1 MTRRAGRGWRLT
13 AALVLSFCLWG
24 CGRDTADEPGVV
36 AVVNG
41 SPIRLAELEMRNDV
55 SRISQPA
62 VDNPA
67 VEDLRAGLG
76 AALADAVVARL
87 VRQELKRLGQAP
99 TPEELEKAEAAVR
112 ADYPGEAFER
122 MMLEEHI
129 DLARWRE
136 MLADRLALE
145 KFRQDV
151 LLPGQRVGV
160 AEAAAY
166 YKEHQAAFARP
177 AMVTLRV
184 VSGRDAE
191 GVKAALAAARKS
203 GQGEASLG
211 REAVL
216 PEAGLPQA
224 WRDALRGK
232 KPGEATSPLAMGREH
247 VALVLVERTP
257 AAMPDPAKAYARV
270 EARLTEEKLAKA
282 FDAWLAKALGQAT
295 IRVNARLLPAGA
307 MLAQIDAKDGDAEL
321 VAAKV
326 QEEASVYV
334 AGAARRALADRQP
347 AAASPASPDEPPASP
362 PSTLPADKT
371 ITPAIAPAPPVQE
384 QGARPVAP
392 PSTSTPLSGT
402 TETAVSGEGG
412 AAASRGTASTA
423 ASPPAA
429 PPVSDE
435 ARGREGSA
443 ARPVAD
449 GAKPDQAS
457 GSEPDRNAAGR
468 DEASAAFPEA
478 TPAQPTPADR
488 TASQL
493 EALQPAAAATPAGN
507 VAGQRDAAAAG
518 QPPGPGAGPGEV
530 EFTAVK
536 ASWILYTVDDGR
548 EERVYLKPGKPHR
561 VAYSRRLTVR
571 LGSPSEVSY
580 RAGARAETIEVG
592 KKESRVLEF
601 P

>member
-1 MTRRAGRGWRLT
+1 MTRRPGLGLRLT
-13 AALVLSFCLWG
+13 AALVLSLGLWA
-24 CGRDTADEPGVV
+24 CGRDAADEPGVV

-55 SRISQPA
+55 SRINQPTI
-62 VDNPA
+62 DNPA

-76 AALADAVVARL
+76 GALADAVVARL
-87 VRQELKRLGQAP
+87 VRQELDRLGQAP
-99 TPEELEKAEAAVR
+99 TPEELQKAEAAVR

-122 MMLEEHI
+122 MLLEEHI

-136 MLADRLALE
+136 MVADRLALE

-160 AEAAAY
+160 SEAAAY

-191 GVKAALAAARKS
+191 AVKAALAAARKA
-203 GQGEASLG
+203 GQGEGALG
-211 REAVL
+211 VEAVM

-307 MLAQIDAKDGDAEL
+307 MLAQVDGKDGNAEL

-347 AAASPASPDEPPASP
+347 SAASPEEPPASG
-362 PSTLPADKT
+362 PAIPLKAIDKT
-371 ITPAIAPAPPVQE
+371 ITAAPAPPVQDE
-384 QGARPVAP
+384 RARSVAP
-392 PSTSTPLSGT
+392 PLASTPPSDATGPV
-402 TETAVSGEGG
+402 VSGEGG
-412 AAASRGTASTA
+412 ALAAGEAGA
-423 ASPPAA
+423 AAAA

-435 ARGREGSA
+435 IRVSDGSA
-443 ARPVAD
+443 VRPVAD
-449 GAKPDQAS
+449 AAKAAQISGFAPDS
-457 GSEPDRNAAGR
+457 NAAGR
-468 DEASAAFPEA
+468 DEASAASPEV

-488 TASQL
+488 TASQP
-493 EALQPAAAATPAGN
+493 EALQPAAAVSAAGN
-507 VAGQRDAAAAG
+507 AAGQGDAAAVG
-518 QPPGPGAGPGEV
+518 QPSGPVPGPGEV

-536 ASWILYTVDDGR
+536 ASWILYTADDGR

-571 LGSPSEVSY
+571 LGSPSEVAY

>member
-1 MTRRAGRGWRLT
+1 MTRRPGLGLRLT
-13 AALVLSFCLWG
+13 AALVLSLGLWA
-24 CGRDTADEPGVV
+24 CGRDAADEPGVV

-55 SRISQPA
+55 SRINQPTI
-62 VDNPA
+62 DNPA

-99 TPEELEKAEAAVR
+99 TPVELEKAEAAVR

-122 MMLEEHI
+122 MLLEEHI

-136 MLADRLALE
+136 MVADRLALE

-160 AEAAAY
+160 SEAAAY

-191 GVKAALAAARKS
+191 AVKAALAAARKA

-211 REAVL
+211 VEAVM

-232 KPGEATSPLAMGREH
+232 KPGEATAPLAMGREH

-270 EARLTEEKLAKA
+270 EARLTEEKLSRA
-282 FDAWLAKALGQAT
+282 FDDWLAKALGQAT

-307 MLAQIDAKDGDAEL
+307 MLAQVVGKDGDAD
-321 VAAKV
+321 VAAAKV

-347 AAASPASPDEPPASP
+347 AAVSPEEPPVSSPSAPPEDRTIPQSIAPASP
-362 PSTLPADKT
+362 
-371 ITPAIAPAPPVQE
+371 VQQQVE
-384 QGARPVAP
+384 RPVAP
-392 PSTSTPLSGT
+392 PAPTPSSGPAGPD
-402 TETAVSGEGG
+402 ETAVAGDEGKL
-412 AAASRGTASTA
+412 AVRDATPTAPRLPAPAVSA
-423 ASPPAA
+423 ESPENAGSQASPVVDAPRPA
-429 PPVSDE
+429 
-435 ARGREGSA
+435 
-443 ARPVAD
+443 
-449 GAKPDQAS
+449 QAS
-457 GSEPDRNAAGR
+457 GAGLADNAVAGV
-468 DEASAAFPEA
+468 EASG
-478 TPAQPTPADR
+478 
-488 TASQL
+488 ASPK
-493 EALQPAAAATPAGN
+493 AVSVQPASVGQTAPEPVAPQPDAATSPAGHA
-507 VAGQRDAAAAG
+507 AGQRDATAAG
-518 QPPGPGAGPGEV
+518 QPSDSGVGPGEV

-536 ASWILYTVDDGR
+536 ASWILYTADDGR

-571 LGSPSEVSY
+571 LGSPSEVAY

>member
-1 MTRRAGRGWRLT
+1 MTRRPGRGLRL
-13 AALVLSFCLWG
+13 AVALVLSLGLWA

-55 SRISQPA
+55 SRINQPTI
-62 VDNPA
+62 DNPA

-112 ADYPGEAFER
+112 ADYPSEAFER
-122 MMLEEHI
+122 MLLEEHI

-136 MLADRLALE
+136 MLADRLALD

-166 YKEHQAAFARP
+166 YKEHQVAFARP

-191 GVKAALAAARKS
+191 AVKAALAAARKA
-203 GQGEASLG
+203 GQVEALLG
-211 REAVL
+211 VEAVM

-307 MLAQIDAKDGDAEL
+307 MLAQVDGKDGNAEL

-334 AGAARRALADRQP
+334 AGAARRALANRQP
-347 AAASPASPDEPPASP
+347 AAAPPEEPLVSRPQAP
-362 PSTLPADKT
+362 PEDKT
-371 ITPAIAPAPPVQE
+371 IPPSFAPAPLVQD
-384 QGARPVAP
+384 QGGRPLASTP
-392 PSTSTPLSGT
+392 PSDA
-402 TETAVSGEGG
+402 TEPVISSEGG
-412 AAASRGTASTA
+412 ALAAGEAGATA
-423 ASPPAA
+423 APSPAA

-435 ARGREGSA
+435 IRVSEGSA

-449 GAKPDQAS
+449 AAKPAQIS
-457 GSEPDRNAAGR
+457 GFAPARDVAGR
-468 DEASAAFPEA
+468 DEASQVSPEV
-478 TPAQPTPADR
+478 TPAQPTPAGT
-488 TASQL
+488 TASQP
-493 EALQPAAAATPAGN
+493 EALQPAATATSTGN
-507 VAGQRDAAAAG
+507 AAGQRDAAALG
-518 QPPGPGAGPGEV
+518 QPSGPVPGPGEV

-536 ASWILYTVDDGR
+536 ASWILYTADDGR
-548 EERVYLKPGKPHR
+548 EERIYLKPGKPHR
-561 VAYSRRLTVR
+561 VTYLRRLTVR
-571 LGSPSEVSY
+571 LGSPSEVAY
-580 RAGARAETIEVG
+580 RAGARAETVEVG

>member
-1 MTRRAGRGWRLT
+1 MTRRPGQGLRLA
-13 AALVLSFCLWG
+13 AALVLVLALWA

-62 VDNPA
+62 ADNPA

-99 TPEELEKAEAAVR
+99 TPEELDKAEAAVR
-112 ADYPGEAFER
+112 ADYPGEAFDR
-122 MMLEEHI
+122 MLLEEHI
-129 DLARWRE
+129 DLPRWRE

-191 GVKAALAAARKS
+191 AVKAALVAARKAGS
-203 GQGEASLG
+203 GEASLG
-211 REAVL
+211 VETVM

-232 KPGEATSPLAMGREH
+232 KPGEATAPLAMGREH

-307 MLAQIDAKDGDAEL
+307 MLAQVDGKDGDGDIA
-321 VAAKV
+321 AAKV

-334 AGAARRALADRQP
+334 AGAARRALAARP
-347 AAASPASPDEPPASP
+347 SSAASPDEPPVFPLSAP
-362 PSTLPADKT
+362 PEDKT

-384 QGARPVAP
+384 QGERPVAP
-392 PSTSTPLSGT
+392 PPASTPPLAPSGSAEPAVAGDGGT
-402 TETAVSGEGG
+402 VAARDAASAGAPPPAPAVSAELPEGAG
-412 AAASRGTASTA
+412 
-423 ASPPAA
+423 SPA
-429 PPVSDE
+429 PPVADAAKPAQVSGVTSAGNAVAGVE
-435 ARGREGSA
+435 ASGA
-443 ARPVAD
+443 TPVA
-449 GAKPDQAS
+449 
-457 GSEPDRNAAGR
+457 
-468 DEASAAFPEA
+468 ASAQSASAGQTDSKPEGLQPEA
-478 TPAQPTPADR
+478 GET
-488 TASQL
+488 SV
-493 EALQPAAAATPAGN
+493 G
-507 VAGQRDAAAAG
+507 AAAG
-518 QPPGPGAGPGEV
+518 QPSTPTIGPGEV

-536 ASWILYTVDDGR
+536 ASWILYIVDDGP
-548 EERVYLKPGKPHR
+548 EERVYLKPGKPQR
-561 VAYSRRLTVR
+561 LAYSRRLSVR
-571 LGSPSEVSY
+571 LGSPSHVSY
-580 RAGARAETIEVG
+580 RAATRAETIEVG

>member
-1 MTRRAGRGWRLT
+1 MTRRLGRGWRLA

-87 VRQELKRLGQAP
+87 VGQELKRLGQAP

-122 MMLEEHI
+122 MLLEEHI

-160 AEAAAY
+160 SEAAAY

-191 GVKAALAAARKS
+191 AVKAALAAARKS

-211 REAVL
+211 REAVM

-232 KPGEATSPLAMGREH
+232 KPGEATPPLAMGREH

-270 EARLTEEKLAKA
+270 EARLTEEKLTKA

-295 IRVNARLLPAGA
+295 IRVNARLLPAAA
-307 MLAQIDAKDGDAEL
+307 MLAQIDTKDGDAEL

-347 AAASPASPDEPPASP
+347 TAASPASPDEPPASP
-362 PSTLPADKT
+362 PSAPPADET
-371 ITPAIAPAPPVQE
+371 ITPALAPALPVPE

-392 PSTSTPLSGT
+392 PPASTPSSGPA
-402 TETAVSGEGG
+402 EPAVPGESG
-412 AAASRGTASTA
+412 AAASRGTASA
-423 ASPPAA
+423 PAP

-435 ARGREGSA
+435 ARVREGSA
-443 ARPVAD
+443 ARPVAN
-449 GAKPDQAS
+449 GAKPAQVS
-457 GSEPDRNAAGR
+457 GSGPDSNAAGR

-488 TASQL
+488 TGSQP
-493 EALQPAAAATPAGN
+493 EALQSGAAATVAGN
-507 VAGQRDAAAAG
+507 AVGQRDAAASG
-518 QPPGPGAGPGEV
+518 QPPGPIAGPGEV

-536 ASWILYTVDDGR
+536 ASWILYTADDGR

-571 LGSPSEVSY
+571 LGSPSEVAY
-580 RAGARAETIEVG
+580 RAGARAETVEVG

>member
-1 MTRRAGRGWRLT
+1 MTRRAGRGLRLT
-13 AALVLSFCLWG
+13 VALVLALGLWA
-24 CGRDTADEPGVV
+24 CGRDPVDEPGVV

-41 SPIRLAELEMRNDV
+41 SPIRLAELEIRNDLG
-55 SRISQPA
+55 RITQP
-62 VDNPA
+62 VNDNPA

-87 VRQELKRLGQAP
+87 VRQELGRLGQAP

-112 ADYPGEAFER
+112 ADYPGEAFDR
-122 MMLEEHI
+122 MLLEEHI

-177 AMVTLRV
+177 AMMTLRV

-191 GVKAALAAARKS
+191 AVKAALAAARKA

-211 REAVL
+211 VEAVM

-232 KPGEATSPLAMGREH
+232 KPGEATAPLAMGREH

-295 IRVNARLLPAGA
+295 IRVNARLLPAGT
-307 MLAQIDAKDGDAEL
+307 MLAQVEGKDGDAEL

-334 AGAARRALADRQP
+334 AGAARRALAARQP
-347 AAASPASPDEPPASP
+347 AATSPSPEQGERPIAPPPAIPPAGPAEPAVSGDPGALAARNATSGSLPPPATLPVAAEAREAGGSEASPA
-362 PSTLPADKT
+362 ADAARSAQ
-371 ITPAIAPAPPVQE
+371 IPAPAPVPVPAGPE
-384 QGARPVAP
+384 PA
-392 PSTSTPLSGT
+392 
-402 TETAVSGEGG
+402 G
-412 AAASRGTASTA
+412 AAAS
-423 ASPPAA
+423 
-429 PPVSDE
+429 
-435 ARGREGSA
+435 
-443 ARPVAD
+443 
-449 GAKPDQAS
+449 
-457 GSEPDRNAAGR
+457 EPED
-468 DEASAAFPEA
+468 
-478 TPAQPTPADR
+478 
-488 TASQL
+488 
-493 EALQPAAAATPAGN
+493 LQTAAAATPAGN
-507 VAGQRDAAAAG
+507 AAGQRDPAAAG
-518 QPPGPGAGPGEV
+518 QPSAPVAGPGEV

-536 ASWILYTVDDGR
+536 ASWILYTVDDGP

-561 VAYSRRLTVR
+561 LAYSQRLSVR
-571 LGSPSEVSY
+571 LGSPSHVSY
-580 RAGARAETIEVG
+580 RAATRAETIEVG

>member
-1 MTRRAGRGWRLT
+1 MTRRLGRGLRLT
-13 AALVLSFCLWG
+13 AALVLALGLWA

-76 AALADAVVARL
+76 TALADAVVARL
-87 VRQELKRLGQAP
+87 VRQELSRLGQAP
-99 TPEELEKAEAAVR
+99 TPGELEKAEAAVR

-122 MMLEEHI
+122 MLLEEHI

-160 AEAAAY
+160 SEAAAY
-166 YKEHQAAFARP
+166 YKEHQATFARP

-191 GVKAALAAARKS
+191 AVKAALVAARKS
-203 GQGEASLG
+203 GQGEALLG
-211 REAVL
+211 VEAAM

-232 KPGEATSPLAMGREH
+232 KPGEATAPLAMGREH

-295 IRVNARLLPAGA
+295 IRVNTRLLPAGA
-307 MLAQIDAKDGDAEL
+307 MLAQVDGKDGDVDVA
-321 VAAKV
+321 AAKV

-334 AGAARRALADRQP
+334 AGVARRALADRQP
-347 AAASPASPDEPPASP
+347 AAASPDEPPASP
-362 PSTLPADKT
+362 PLAAPEDKT
-371 ITPAIAPAPPVQE
+371 ITQASAPAPPVQE

-392 PSTSTPLSGT
+392 PLASTPSSGSVEPAVAGDSGT
-402 TETAVSGEGG
+402 L
-412 AAASRGTASTA
+412 AARDTTPTA
-423 ASPPAA
+423 ASPPAQT
-429 PPVSDE
+429 VSAE
-435 ARGREGSA
+435 LPEGAGSPA
-443 ARPVAD
+443 SPVAD
-449 GAKPDQAS
+449 AAKPAQVSGTAPAANAVAGVEAS
-457 GSEPDRNAAGR
+457 GASPEAASSQPASAGKTDSNPGVLSSEAPAPAAGNAAGQRR
-468 DEASAAFPEA
+468 D
-478 TPAQPTPADR
+478 T
-488 TASQL
+488 
-493 EALQPAAAATPAGN
+493 
-507 VAGQRDAAAAG
+507 AAG
-518 QPPGPGAGPGEV
+518 QPSTPAVGPGEV

-536 ASWILYTVDDGR
+536 ASWILYTADDGR

-571 LGSPSEVSY
+571 LGSPSEVAY

>member
-1 MTRRAGRGWRLT
+1 MTRRSGRGLRL
-13 AALVLSFCLWG
+13 AVALVLSLGLWA

-41 SPIRLAELEMRNDV
+41 LPIRLAELEMRNDV

-62 VDNPA
+62 IDNPA

-87 VRQELKRLGQAP
+87 VRQELQRLGQVP

-122 MMLEEHI
+122 MLLEEHI

-160 AEAAAY
+160 SEAAAY

-191 GVKAALAAARKS
+191 AVKAALAAARKS
-203 GQGEASLG
+203 GQGEGSLG
-211 REAVL
+211 REAVM

-232 KPGEATSPLAMGREH
+232 KPGEATPPLAMGREH

-282 FDAWLAKALGQAT
+282 FDAWLDKALGQAT
-295 IRVNARLLPAGA
+295 IRVNARLLPAAA
-307 MLAQIDAKDGDAEL
+307 MLAQVEAKDGDAD
-321 VAAKV
+321 VAAAKV

-334 AGAARRALADRQP
+334 AGAARRALVDRQP
-347 AAASPASPDEPPASP
+347 GSVSLASPVEPSASP

-371 ITPAIAPAPPVQE
+371 IIPAIAPAPLVPE

-392 PSTSTPLSGT
+392 PPASALSSDSADP
-402 TETAVSGEGG
+402 AVSAEGG
-412 AAASRGTASTA
+412 AAASRATA
-423 ASPPAA
+423 APPPEA

-435 ARGREGSA
+435 TRVIEGSA
-443 ARPVAD
+443 ARSVAD
-449 GAKPDQAS
+449 AAKPAQIS
-457 GSEPDRNAAGR
+457 GFAPDSNAAGR
-468 DEASAAFPEA
+468 DKASAAFLEA
-478 TPAQPTPADR
+478 TPALPTPAER
-488 TASQL
+488 TASQP
-493 EALQPAAAATPAGN
+493 ETLQPETATPPAGN
-507 VAGQRDAAAAG
+507 AAG
-518 QPPGPGAGPGEV
+518 QQDVSVAGKLPGPAAGPGEV

-548 EERVYLKPGKPHR
+548 EERLYLKPGKPHR

-571 LGSPSEVSY
+571 LGSPSEVAY

>member
-1 MTRRAGRGWRLT
+1 MTRRPGRGLRLA
-13 AALVLSFCLWG
+13 AALVLALGLWA

-55 SRISQPA
+55 SRISLPA
-62 VDNPA
+62 IDNPA

-99 TPEELEKAEAAVR
+99 TPGELEKAEAAVR

-122 MMLEEHI
+122 MLLEEHI

-160 AEAAAY
+160 SEAAAY

-191 GVKAALAAARKS
+191 AVKAALAAARKS
-203 GQGEASLG
+203 GQGEGALG
-211 REAVL
+211 VEAVM

-257 AAMPDPAKAYARV
+257 AALPDPAKAYARV

-307 MLAQIDAKDGDAEL
+307 MLAQVDGKDGDADIA
-321 VAAKV
+321 AAKV

-347 AAASPASPDEPPASP
+347 AAASPDELPASRPVASPE
-362 PSTLPADKT
+362 DKT
-371 ITPAIAPAPPVQE
+371 NIPAIAPALPVRE
-384 QGARPVAP
+384 QGERPVAP
-392 PSTSTPLSGT
+392 PPASAPSAGPS
-402 TETAVSGEGG
+402 EPAVSGDGGMAAARDAASPFLRPPAIPSGFAETREGG
-412 AAASRGTASTA
+412 GSQGAPVADAASAARASVAGSAGNAVAGVEASGPPPAAMPAQPESSDKT
-423 ASPPAA
+423 ASPPAGRQPETAA
-429 PPVSDE
+429 PP
-435 ARGREGSA
+435 A
-443 ARPVAD
+443 A
-449 GAKPDQAS
+449 
-457 GSEPDRNAAGR
+457 NAAGPR
-468 DEASAAFPEA
+468 DP
-478 TPAQPTPADR
+478 
-488 TASQL
+488 
-493 EALQPAAAATPAGN
+493 
-507 VAGQRDAAAAG
+507 AAAG
-518 QPPGPGAGPGEV
+518 QPPAPVAGPGEV

-536 ASWILYTVDDGR
+536 ASWILYTADDGR

-571 LGSPSEVSY
+571 LGSPSEVAY

>member
-1 MTRRAGRGWRLT
+1 MTRRPGLGLRLT
-13 AALVLSFCLWG
+13 AALVLSLGLWA
-24 CGRDTADEPGVV
+24 CGRDAADEPGVV

-55 SRISQPA
+55 SRINQPTI
-62 VDNPA
+62 DNPA

-76 AALADAVVARL
+76 GALADAVVARL
-87 VRQELKRLGQAP
+87 VRQELDRLGQAP
-99 TPEELEKAEAAVR
+99 TPEELQKAEAAVR

-122 MMLEEHI
+122 MLLEEHI

-136 MLADRLALE
+136 MVADRLALE

-151 LLPGQRVGV
+151 LLPVQRVGV
-160 AEAAAY
+160 SEAAAY

-191 GVKAALAAARKS
+191 AVKAALAAARKA
-203 GQGEASLG
+203 GQGEGALG
-211 REAVL
+211 VEAVM

-307 MLAQIDAKDGDAEL
+307 MLAQVDGKDGNAEL

-347 AAASPASPDEPPASP
+347 SAASPEEPPASG
-362 PSTLPADKT
+362 PAIPLKAIDKT
-371 ITPAIAPAPPVQE
+371 ITAAPAPPVQDE
-384 QGARPVAP
+384 RARSVAP
-392 PSTSTPLSGT
+392 PLASTPPSDAIGPV
-402 TETAVSGEGG
+402 VSGEGG
-412 AAASRGTASTA
+412 ALAAGEAGA
-423 ASPPAA
+423 AAAA

-435 ARGREGSA
+435 IRVSDGSA
-443 ARPVAD
+443 VRPVAD
-449 GAKPDQAS
+449 AAKAAQISGFAPDS
-457 GSEPDRNAAGR
+457 NAAGR
-468 DEASAAFPEA
+468 DEASAASPEV

-488 TASQL
+488 TASQP
-493 EALQPAAAATPAGN
+493 EALQPAAAVSAAGN
-507 VAGQRDAAAAG
+507 AAGQGDAAAVG
-518 QPPGPGAGPGEV
+518 QPSGPVPGPGEV

-536 ASWILYTVDDGR
+536 ASWILYTADDGR

-571 LGSPSEVSY
+571 LGSPSEVAY

>member
-1 MTRRAGRGWRLT
+1 MTRRLGRGLRLA
-13 AALVLSFCLWG
+13 AALVLVLGLWA

-55 SRISQPA
+55 SRISLPA
-62 VDNPA
+62 IDNPA

-99 TPEELEKAEAAVR
+99 TPEELQKAEAAVR
-112 ADYPGEAFER
+112 ADYPDEAFER
-122 MMLEEHI
+122 MLLEEHI

-136 MLADRLALE
+136 MLADRLAME
-145 KFRQDV
+145 QFRQDV

-160 AEAAAY
+160 SEAAAY

-177 AMVTLRV
+177 AMVRLRV

-191 GVKAALAAARKS
+191 AVKAALAAVRKA

-211 REAVL
+211 VEAVM

-232 KPGEATSPLAMGREH
+232 KPGEATSPLAMGREY
-247 VALVLVERTP
+247 VALVLVERPP
-257 AAMPDPAKAYARV
+257 AALPDPAKAYARV
-270 EARLTEEKLAKA
+270 EARLTEKKLAKA
-282 FDAWLAKALGQAT
+282 FDAWLTKALGQAT

-307 MLAQIDAKDGDAEL
+307 MLAQVDGKDGDVDIA
-321 VAAKV
+321 AAKV

-347 AAASPASPDEPPASP
+347 AAALPDEPSASP
-362 PSTLPADKT
+362 PVPSPEEKPIA
-371 ITPAIAPAPPVQE
+371 PAIAPAPPVRE
-384 QGARPVAP
+384 QGEGPVAP
-392 PSTSTPLSGT
+392 PPASAPSASPADP
-402 TETAVSGEGG
+402 AVSGDSGMTAARDAASPSLGPPAIASGAAETREGG
-412 AAASRGTASTA
+412 GSQDTPVADAASAARTSVAGVEASGPPPAAMPAQPEASDKTASPSAGRQPETA
-423 ASPPAA
+423 ASAA
-429 PPVSDE
+429 
-435 ARGREGSA
+435 G
-443 ARPVAD
+443 
-449 GAKPDQAS
+449 
-457 GSEPDRNAAGR
+457 NAAGPR
-468 DEASAAFPEA
+468 D
-478 TPAQPTPADR
+478 
-488 TASQL
+488 
-493 EALQPAAAATPAGN
+493 PAAAEQRPAS
-507 VAGQRDAAAAG
+507 V
-518 QPPGPGAGPGEV
+518 AGPGEV
-530 EFTAVK
+530 EFTAIK
-536 ASWILYTVDDGR
+536 ASWILYTADDGR

>member
-1 MTRRAGRGWRLT
+1 MTRRPGRGLRLA
-13 AALVLSFCLWG
+13 AALVLVLGLWA

-55 SRISQPA
+55 SRISLPA
-62 VDNPA
+62 IDNPA

-87 VRQELKRLGQAP
+87 VRQELQRLGQAP
-99 TPEELEKAEAAVR
+99 TPEELQKAEAAVR

-122 MMLEEHI
+122 MLLEEHI

-160 AEAAAY
+160 SEAAAY

-177 AMVTLRV
+177 AMVRLRV

-191 GVKAALAAARKS
+191 AVKAALAAARKA

-211 REAVL
+211 VEAVM

-232 KPGEATSPLAMGREH
+232 KPGEATSPLAMGREY

-257 AAMPDPAKAYARV
+257 AALPDPAKAYARV

-282 FDAWLAKALGQAT
+282 FDAWLTKALGQAT

-307 MLAQIDAKDGDAEL
+307 MLAQIDGKDGDADIA
-321 VAAKV
+321 AAKV

-347 AAASPASPDEPPASP
+347 AAASPDEPPASP
-362 PSTLPADKT
+362 PVPSPEEKPIA
-371 ITPAIAPAPPVQE
+371 PAIAPAPPVRE
-384 QGARPVAP
+384 QGEGPVAP
-392 PSTSTPLSGT
+392 PPASAPSAGPADP
-402 TETAVSGEGG
+402 AVSGDGGMTAAKDAASPSLGPPAILSG
-412 AAASRGTASTA
+412 AAETREVGGSQDAPAADAASAARTSVAGPAGNAVAGVEASGPPPAAMPAQPEASDKSASPSAGRQPETA
-423 ASPPAA
+423 ASAA
-429 PPVSDE
+429 
-435 ARGREGSA
+435 G
-443 ARPVAD
+443 
-449 GAKPDQAS
+449 
-457 GSEPDRNAAGR
+457 NAAGPR
-468 DEASAAFPEA
+468 D
-478 TPAQPTPADR
+478 
-488 TASQL
+488 
-493 EALQPAAAATPAGN
+493 PAAAEQRPAP
-507 VAGQRDAAAAG
+507 V
-518 QPPGPGAGPGEV
+518 AGPGEV
-530 EFTAVK
+530 EFTAIK
-536 ASWILYTVDDGR
+536 ASWILYTADDGR

>member
-1 MTRRAGRGWRLT
+1 MTGRLGRGLGLA
-13 AALVLSFCLWG
+13 AALVLVFVLWA
-24 CGRDTADEPGVV
+24 CGREQADEPGVV

-41 SPIRLAELEMRNDV
+41 SPIRLAELEIRNDV
-55 SRISQPA
+55 SRITQPTI
-62 VDNPA
+62 DNPA

-76 AALADAVVARL
+76 TALADAVVARL
-87 VRQELKRLGQAP
+87 VRQELQRLGQAP
-99 TPEELEKAEAAVR
+99 TPGELEKAEAVVR

-122 MMLEEHI
+122 MLLEEHI

-160 AEAAAY
+160 SEAAAY

-191 GVKAALAAARKS
+191 AVKAALVAARKS

-211 REAVL
+211 VEAVM

-232 KPGEATSPLAMGREH
+232 KPGEATAPLAMGREH

-295 IRVNARLLPAGA
+295 IRVNARLLPSGA
-307 MLAQIDAKDGDAEL
+307 MLAQVDGKDGDVDVA
-321 VAAKV
+321 AAKV

-347 AAASPASPDEPPASP
+347 AAASPDEPPASR
-362 PSTLPADKT
+362 PSASPEDKPISPAS
-371 ITPAIAPAPPVQE
+371 ASAPPVQE

-392 PSTSTPLSGT
+392 PPASAPSLGPAGP
-402 TETAVSGEGG
+402 TELAVAGDGG
-412 AAASRGTASTA
+412 ALAAGDATPTA
-423 ASPPAA
+423 ASPPAQT
-429 PPVSDE
+429 VSAE
-435 ARGREGSA
+435 LPEGAGSPASPA
-443 ARPVAD
+443 ADA
-449 GAKPDQAS
+449 AKPAQVS
-457 GSEPDRNAAGR
+457 G
-468 DEASAAFPEA
+468 
-478 TPAQPTPADR
+478 
-488 TASQL
+488 TA
-493 EALQPAAAATPAGN
+493 PAGN
-507 VAGQRDAAAAG
+507 AVAGVEASGASAEAASAQPASAGKAASEPGDLPSETAAIPTGKAAGQREETSAG
-518 QPPGPGAGPGEV
+518 QSSPPVVGPGEV

-536 ASWILYTVDDGR
+536 ASWILYTADDGR